1 MISADK
7 HDLINADLINIK
19 TIIYRSGLKK
29 YPALHLS
36 LSLILEVI
44 KQRDRKSFHYLIAM
58 RLVEAK
64 SEQHSNL
71 KGKHP

>member
-7 HDLINADLINIK
+7 RDLINADFINIK
-19 TIIYRSGLKK
+19 IIYRSGLKK

-36 LSLILEVI
+36 LSSVLEVI